1 MENQMFRYTMDKLD
15 KLGYLK
21 VCEKCV
27 DPVFEVGGVLKYF
40 KNEVPILFNN
50 VKNHKI
56 SLAGGVYGKR
66 EIFYDLIDLNSDN
79 RIYKFMD
86 AIANPMDYKEVSS
99 SPVKENIVSRNIDIN
114 KLFPIPISHEK
125 DSSNFITSGMLIIKD
140 PNTGDIHMA
149 VRRFQVNSKDNISA
163 LVSGASPHL
172 NKLIKDCEVNNKS
185 IDCAVVL
192 GYDAELLIASQISS
206 SRYGLDKY
214 KVYSALKGE
223 PLKVVKCES
232 IDILVPAYAEIVI
245 EGKLNPNKKVIEGPF
260 GELMG
265 YYGDIVSHPTIDIKV
280 ITHRDNPI
288 FQHAF
293 PSREE
298 HLANGL
304 IREVEIYTSL
314 KNIVDIVDV
323 NVTVGGGCRF
333 HAIVKINKKNEG
345 DGKSAILAALGSSKD
360 LKHVIIVDSD
370 VDIYDYSDVEFA
382 ISSRVQA
389 SEDVIII
396 KNALGSPLE
405 ASHVNKG
412 LSDKMGI
419 DATKPLNNELF
430 DRAVVPG
437 YEDININDY
446 F

>member
-1 MENQMFRYTMDKLD
+1 MFRYTMDKLE
-15 KLGYLK
+15 KLGYLR
-21 VCEKCV
+21 VCKKSV
-27 DPVFEVGGVLKYF
+27 DPLYEVGGVLKYF

-50 VKNHKI
+50 IKNYKCG
-56 SLAGGVYGKR
+56 LAGGFYGKR
-66 EIFYDLIDLNSDN
+66 EIFYDLMDLNNEN

-86 AIANPMDYKEVSS
+86 AIANPKDYIEVSNG
-99 SPVKENIVSRNIDIN
+99 PVKENIISRNIDIN
-114 KLFPIPISHEK
+114 KMFPIPTSHEK
-125 DSSNFITSGMLIIKD
+125 DSSKFITSGMLIIKD
-140 PNTGDIHMA
+140 PKTHDVHMA

-172 NKLIKDCEVNNKS
+172 NKIIKECEKNNGT

-192 GYDAELLIASQISS
+192 GYDAELLISSQISS
-206 SRYGLDKY
+206 SKYGLDKY
-214 KVYSALKGE
+214 KVYSALKNE
-223 PLKVVKCES
+223 PLKVIKCES
-232 IDILVPAYAEIVI
+232 VDILVPAYAEIVI
-245 EGKLNPNKKVIEGPF
+245 EGKLNPNKRLEEGPF

-265 YYGDIVSHPTIDIKV
+265 YYGEVANHPTIDIKT
-280 ITHRDNPI
+280 ITHRNNPI

-304 IREVEIYTSL
+304 IREVEIYAAL
-314 KNIVDIVDV
+314 KNVVDVLDV
-323 NVTVGGGCRF
+323 NVTVGGGCRL
-333 HAIVKINKKNEG
+333 HAVVKINKKNEG
-345 DGKSAILAALGSSKD
+345 DSKSAILTALGISKD
-360 LKHVIIVDSD
+360 LKHVVIVDSD
-370 VDIYDYSDVEFA
+370 VDIYDYRDIEFA
-382 ISSRVQA
+382 IASRVQA
-389 SEDVIII
+389 GEDVVII
-396 KNALGSPLE
+396 KNALGSSLE

>member
-1 MENQMFRYTMDKLD
+1 MFRYTMDKLD
-15 KLGYLK
+15 RLGYLK
-21 VCEKCV
+21 VCEKRV
-27 DPVFEVGGVLKYF
+27 DPLFEVGGVLKHF

-50 VKNHKI
+50 IKDYKV

-66 EIFYDLIDLNSDN
+66 EIFYDLMDLNSDN
-79 RIYKFMD
+79 RMYKFMD
-86 AIANPMDYKEVSS
+86 AIANPMDYIEVSS
-99 SPVKENIVSRNIDIN
+99 GPVKENIVSRNIDIN
-114 KLFPIPISHEK
+114 NMFPIPTSHEK
-125 DSSNFITSGMLIIKD
+125 DSSSFITSGMLIIKD
-140 PNTGDIHMA
+140 PNTSDVHMA

-172 NKLIKDCEVNNKS
+172 NKLIKECEVNNES

-192 GYDAELLIASQISS
+192 GYDAELLMASQISS

-232 IDILVPAYAEIVI
+232 VDILVPAYAEIVI
-245 EGKLNPNKKVIEGPF
+245 EGKLKPNKKVVEGPF

-265 YYGDIVSHPTIDIKV
+265 YYGEVASHPTIDINV

-304 IREVEIYTSL
+304 IREVEIYASL
-314 KNIVDIVDV
+314 KNAVDVIDV
-323 NVTVGGGCRF
+323 NVTVGGGCRL
-333 HAIVKINKKNEG
+333 HAVVKINKKNEG
-345 DGKSAILAALGSSKD
+345 DGKSAILTALGSSKD

-370 VDIYDYSDVEFA
+370 VDIYDYIDIEFA
-382 ISSRVQA
+382 IASRVQA
-389 SEDVIII
+389 GEDVVII
-396 KNALGSPLE
+396 KNALGSALE

>member
-1 MENQMFRYTMDKLD
+1 MFRYTMDKLD
-15 KLGYLK
+15 KLGYLRICK
-21 VCEKCV
+21 KSV
-27 DPVFEVGGVLKYF
+27 DPLYEIGGVLKYF

-50 VKNHKI
+50 INNHKCR
-56 SLAGGVYGKR
+56 LAGGFYGKR
-66 EIFYDLIDLNSDN
+66 EIFYDLMDLNSEN
-79 RIYKFMD
+79 RIYKFMN
-86 AIANPMDYKEVSS
+86 AIANPKDYIEITSG
-99 SPVKENIVSRNIDIN
+99 PVKENIINRNIDIN
-114 KLFPIPISHEK
+114 EMFPIPKSHEK

-140 PNTGDIHMA
+140 PKTKDVHMA

-172 NKLIKDCEVNNKS
+172 NKIIKECEKNNEN
-185 IDCAVVL
+185 IDCAVIL
-192 GYDAELLIASQISS
+192 GYDVELLIASQISS
-206 SRYGLDKY
+206 SKYGLDKY
-214 KVYSALKGE
+214 RVYSALKNE

-232 IDILVPAYAEIVI
+232 VDILVPAYAEIVI
-245 EGKLNPNKKVIEGPF
+245 EGNLNPNKRKVEGPF

-265 YYGDIVSHPTIDIKV
+265 YYGEVANHPTIDIKT
-280 ITHRDNPI
+280 ITHRNNPI

-304 IREVEIYTSL
+304 IREVEIYAAL
-314 KNIVDIVDV
+314 KNVVDVVDV
-323 NVTVGGGCRF
+323 NVTVGGGCRL
-333 HAIVKINKKNEG
+333 HAVVKINKKNEG
-345 DGKSAILAALGSSKD
+345 DGKSAILTALGVSKD
-360 LKHVIIVDSD
+360 LKHVVIVDSD
-370 VDIYDYSDVEFA
+370 VDIYDYSDIEFA
-382 ISSRVQA
+382 IASRVQA
-389 SEDVIII
+389 GEDVVII